1 MLLFGSTTKTSS
13 RNFKN
18 NSPILNKTRYAKFLR
33 HDLGDLQRDV
43 CSMSADLR
51 APNKCGT
58 CVAVHTPLIDVLGRD
73 VPPLVRQDQVGD
85 GPPMLWEHDPTELV
99 QFPSFPVQQTF

>member
-1 MLLFGSTTKTSS
+1 MFAPCYIWT
-13 RNFKN
+13 
-18 NSPILNKTRYAKFLR
+18 
-33 HDLGDLQRDV
+33 
-43 CSMSADLR
+43 ADLR

-85 GPPMLWEHDPTELV
+85 GPPVLWEHDPTELV
-99 QFPSFPVQQTF
+99 QFPFPPNKLSKKAYKCLAIEH